1 MSGRLRGHGR
11 YRMEV
16 NEMTDEEK
24 KELAR
29 CMAQLI
35 LSDEDVQE
43 AVLSLVLRCPHI
55 VREY

>member
-1 MSGRLRGHGR
+1 
-11 YRMEV
+11 
-16 NEMTDEEK
+16 MTDKEK
-24 KELAR
+24 KDLAR

-35 LSDEDVQE
+35 LSDEDVQD